1 MTADLETIKAL
12 ADAAQVKPVQ
22 TAQRGRKWA
31 AAEIL
36 KAEFPEPK
44 WAIPEIVPAGL
55 VVLAGRPKLGKSW
68 LALQMAVAVGS
79 GGIVLGKR
87 VAAGKVLYLAYED
100 SARRIQSRLQKQRAT
115 TDITVDFHF
124 DFGELVGGS
133 GVGRL
138 IDEITANDYSL
149 VVIDTISRA
158 LGKTDQQ
165 NAGEM
170 NAIFGILQQIAI
182 SKNLAVVLVDHHR
195 KSASDVGDVIDDV
208 MSATSKTA
216 VADAVL
222 GLYRRRGERAA
233 TLKLAGRD
241 VAEMELAIT
250 FDRDICCWQFQGDVG
265 EVRADEVQGQIVEAL
280 RNFGGTSTVSEIARY
295 LGKQPPNISRELN
308 ELASK
313 GVVRRGDRA
322 GKEIP
327 WILAI

>member
-12 ADAAQVKPVQ
+12 ADAARVKPVQ

-295 LGKQPPNISRELN
+295 LGKQPPNVHTEMT
-308 ELASK
+308 ELAVK
-313 GVVRRGDRA
+313 GIVKRGDKV
-322 GKEIP
+322 GKEVF
-327 WILAI
+327 WVLLK

>member
-1 MTADLETIKAL
+1 MTATLEAIKAL
-12 ADAAQVKPVQ
+12 ADAAQVKPTQ
-22 TAQRGRKWA
+22 AAQRGRKWG

-280 RNFGGTSTVSEIARY
+280 RNFGGTSTVSQIAGY
-295 LGKQPPNISRELN
+295 LGKQPPNVHTEMT
-308 ELASK
+308 ELAVK
-313 GVVRRGDRA
+313 GIVKRGDKV
-322 GKEIP
+322 GKEVP
-327 WILAI
+327 WVLLK